1 MTPRIDAPFTVPQ
14 DRGVIRRFPWTARWV
29 LALAAA
35 GLVAP
40 CLMEARGASS
50 PYRGLWVG
58 QITLGHVNEVSIPL
72 DENNVAIAPDPKIP
86 TPTADQAHLL
96 LILHVNGAGQVSLLK
111 DCAILGRSGAL
122 GPDGS
127 SAGVV
132 ELKKK
137 PGALNYQGSLL
148 KRESDYALVTDER
161 LYGAFPP
168 QPALR
173 IASAAFD
180 FGDGKATE
188 AVAAVLQ
195 DVVESTAQSVA
206 SSTQDFRSTTGQQNA
221 RTTAIAL
228 GLSAGNAGIQS
239 ADAAEAFRGFR
250 ETNLPPAKVTAIAT
264 ATDPTSAP
272 EYITA
277 LGNATA
283 LKNSSFYADGRGL
296 EMLQAIVAAASTA
309 TTAETKTE
317 AAQRAAAAFA
327 DLANEYQRFVAGKG
341 FGDMIAGG
349 SDAAATAATAAG
361 ATLASIRNT
370 VNAETNVAAA
380 RSVAL
385 TLDANNPYND
395 RRAAAAVD
403 VVVSNIVAKAAS
415 YLGGDPEAPEFLRA
429 EAEKAGQGAFESAVD
444 RFAVPT
450 VPTPDY
456 STFIA
461 SDAFRKSAAAAA
473 EAATKA
479 MVLERSLNVL
489 ADLTLLRRIGMDAAM
504 DALRQVGQDALG
516 SAGRV
521 RQTEVPLAGRFGPGI
536 GDPRLTFEIHR
547 LSQSPLGD
555 PGLQGTLHL
564 AANHVTNPFLHRR
577 HQEHR
582 IGLDITRLVRIDF
595 DGQVTDPLA
604 KPGFGVD
611 RITGTYREEIK
622 GLHKPLGP
630 AGEDIGL
637 KVEGRFELN
646 RVSLN
651 DALNAR

>member
-1 MTPRIDAPFTVPQ
+1 MTPLIVAPFAVPQ
-14 DRGVIRRFPWTARWV
+14 GGGVIRRFSSTVQWAC
-29 LALAAA
+29 ALAAGWLA
-35 GLVAP
+35 CSWDTHA
-40 CLMEARGASS
+40 ATS

-58 QITLGHVNEVSIPL
+58 QITLSHVNEVSIPL
-72 DENNVAIAPDPKIP
+72 DENNVAIAPDPKVP

-96 LILHVNGAGQVSLLK
+96 LILHVNGAGQVNLLK
-111 DCAILGRSGAL
+111 DCAILGRSGPL

-127 SAGVV
+127 AAGVV

-137 PGALNYQGSLL
+137 PGVLSYPGALL

-161 LYGAFPP
+161 LYGLFPP

-173 IASAAFD
+173 IASVAFD
-180 FGDGKATE
+180 FGDGKATD
-188 AVAAVLQ
+188 AVEAVLQ
-195 DVVESTAQSVA
+195 SVVETTAQSVA
-206 SSTQDFRSTTGQQNA
+206 GSSQDFRSATGQQTA
-221 RTTAIAL
+221 RTTAL
-228 GLSAGNAGIQS
+228 GLGIAAGNAVIQR

-250 ETNLPPAKVTAIAT
+250 EAFLSPAKVTAIAT
-264 ATDPTSAP
+264 AANPTSAG
-272 EYITA
+272 EYTA
-277 LGNATA
+277 ALAAATA
-283 LKNSSFYADGRGL
+283 LKTNSFYADGRGL
-296 EMLQAIVAAASTA
+296 GMLQAIVAAVSTA
-309 TTAETKTE
+309 TTAEAKTE

-327 DLANEYQRFVAGKG
+327 DLANDYQRFLAGKG

-349 SDAAATAATAAG
+349 SDAAATAASAVG
-361 ATLASIRNT
+361 ATLASIRNA

-380 RSVAL
+380 RSTAL
-385 TLDANNPYND
+385 TLDANNPYSD

-403 VVVSNIVAKAAS
+403 VVVSNMVAKAAS
-415 YLGGDPEAPEFLRA
+415 YIGGDPEAPEFLRA
-429 EAEKAGQGAFESAVD
+429 ETEKAGQNALDSAVD
-444 RFAVPT
+444 RYAVPAVPT
-450 VPTPDY
+450 SDY
-456 STFIA
+456 SSFIA
-461 SDAFRKSAAAAA
+461 SDAYRKSAAVTADAAV
-473 EAATKA
+473 KA

-489 ADLTLLRRIGMDAAM
+489 ADLTLLRRIGMDAAI

-521 RQTEVPLAGRFGPGI
+521 RQTEVPLAGQFGPGV

-547 LSQSPLGD
+547 LAQAALGN
-555 PGLQGTLHL
+555 PGLTGTLHL

-582 IGLDITRLVRIDF
+582 IGLDITRAVRIDF

-604 KPGFGVD
+604 KPGYGVD